1 MLTKKDE
8 DSWRHEENAR
18 ILMRAEEIKANT
30 KDYSGAKKVLA
41 AQQAAISKVV
51 TPTKPATRKK

>member
-1 MLTKKDE
+1 
-8 DSWRHEENAR
+8 
-18 ILMRAEEIKANT
+18 MRAEEIKANT